1 MTIIGKNIIWKYS
14 IGSTN
19 NYLKNCIQ
27 SDQILDNGDIVVAAD
42 QTHGKGR
49 GTNTWESEP
58 GKNLTFSFFLK
69 PDFLNAEDQFLLNKA
84 VSLGI
89 FNFVKSTIPD
99 QRISIKWPNDIYIND
114 KKVAGILI
122 DNTIAGNKLEYSTIG
137 IGININQQ
145 NFNKNLPNPVSLFN
159 ILNKKLDLE
168 KCLDS
173 LCNFL
178 NVEYSHLL
186 NSNLSKLVQS
196 YHSAL
201 YKLNEYYHFKVGN
214 KIMEA
219 KIIGVSDLGKL
230 QVELLGNGIEEFDY
244 SEIKFII

>member
-1 MTIIGKNIIWKYS
+1 MTVIGKNIIWKDN

-19 NYLKNCIQ
+19 TYLKSSIQ
-27 SDQILDNGDIVVAAD
+27 SGQIFDNGDIIIATD

-49 GTNTWESEP
+49 GTNNWESEP
-58 GKNLTFSFFLK
+58 NKNLTFSIFLK
-69 PDFLNAEDQFLLNKA
+69 PEFLKAEDQFLLNKA

-89 FNFVKSTIPD
+89 FNFVKSTISD
-99 QRISIKWPNDIYIND
+99 QKISIKWPNDIYIND

-122 DNTIAGNKLEYSTIG
+122 DNTISGNTIEHSIIG
-137 IGININQQ
+137 IGININQI
-145 NFNKNLPNPVSLFN
+145 NFSKNLPNPVSLFN
-159 ILNKKLDLE
+159 ILNKEFNLE

-186 NSNLSKLVQS
+186 NSKFTKLDQS

-201 YKLNEYYHFKVGN
+201 YKLNEYYHFKIGN
-214 KIMEA
+214 KIIKS

-230 QVELLGNGIEEFDY
+230 QVELFGNVIEEYDY